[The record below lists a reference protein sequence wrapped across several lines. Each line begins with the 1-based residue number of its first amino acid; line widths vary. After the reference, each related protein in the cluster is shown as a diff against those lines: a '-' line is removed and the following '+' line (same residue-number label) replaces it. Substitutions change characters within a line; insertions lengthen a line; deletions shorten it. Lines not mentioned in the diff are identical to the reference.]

1 MFYVHRGGS
10 NRLLSPLLFL
20 CDFAA
25 LREPKSDFFFATLP
39 EPTKRSFP
47 SLDFPTDLPQN
58 VSEKITPMTE
68 NEISGII
75 VDSVFKIHTTL
86 GPGLYESVYEAT
98 LAYELQQRACSVVR
112 QRGIPVL
119 YEDVKLN
126 LGFRADI
133 IVDRKVIVEVKSIEA
148 VAPVH
153 AKQSGHTF
161 DSRICTSVYRKTLT
175 WT

>member
-1 MFYVHRGGS
+1 
-10 NRLLSPLLFL
+10 
-20 CDFAA
+20 
-25 LREPKSDFFFATLP
+25 
-39 EPTKRSFP
+39 
-47 SLDFPTDLPQN
+47 
-58 VSEKITPMTE
+58 MTE
-68 NEISGII
+68 NEISRII
-75 VDSVFKIHTTL
+75 VDSAFKIHTTL

-98 LAYELQQRACSVVR
+98 LAYELQQRGCCVVR

-153 AKQSGHTF
+153 AKQVRTYL
-161 DSRICTSVYRKTLT
+161 RLT
-175 WT
+175 DLRLGLLINFNVDLIKDGIRRVVNNL